1 MRGEASS
8 SRPEI
13 TSVVINCAL
22 QKIAIAQELEC
33 NRSCV
38 YSKATN
44 NNLHAV

>member
-1 MRGEASS
+1 MRGETTS

-13 TSVVINCAL
+13 TSFVINCEL